1 MPPPIPDPELHFE
14 TIAQRARDGIITITV
29 DSTIRY
35 ANPAIKDIFGYP
47 PEELLGRSITEL
59 MSSEQA
65 QRYRDSFDRYLRT
78 NEATLDWDDI
88 RFSGQHQDGE
98 KIPLSISL
106 SEFEHDGT
114 QYFSGIV
121 RDVTD
126 HQRREAQLA
135 GLNSFAQELTEAE
148 SRDGVCERTVS
159 AAQSTLEQPIASI
172 LLYDEEGGRLEPCS
186 WTPAVDA
193 LSIADDGSLFATD
206 RSIPWDVFVRQESR
220 VFTDLLA
227 ETTADAD
234 ETNLRSAILH
244 PIGTHGVFVV
254 GATESGTFVDSDI
267 DIASILVANAY
278 SAIERVDRERALRD
292 RKNQLEEKTETLE
305 RVRRINDIIRDLTK
319 ALRQATERDEITSDI
334 CSQLVSLEPYRFAWF
349 GSLDPASDKLVSE
362 AAAGVEDGYLEAI
375 VELVDGQP
383 VDQDRGSVGPVDGE
397 RLDDKTAN
405 GESADV
411 EPVNAAS
418 EDDESITAE
427 SANGETETDDSTQS
441 PIERAIRTRTPR
453 VQNTIYK
460 DPPFEPWRQEAI
472 QRGYRSN
479 LAIPVVYRDTFYG
492 VLDLY
497 ATTENA
503 FNQLEIAVL
512 RELGETIG
520 YALNADER
528 KQAFTSEQS
537 VELAFDVRGRAD
549 PILDLVEQTDGQIE
563 LENLIE
569 RRDGATTMFFAAH
582 EQDPGEVKAWAKD
595 SELVHNVRLLTDR
608 SEECLFECVLDDSTV
623 WAQLL
628 HRGAVVREVATTD
641 ESARIV
647 IGIPRSADPRAFD
660 TLLSDRLDEAELVA
674 RREYEEPVMTP
685 EEFEAEFRDR
695 LTERQNEVL
704 ETAYYAGFFEWPR
717 ETQSNEL
724 ADILDI
730 AQPTTS
736 RHIRSSEQKFL
747 SMLYEDSRE

>member
-1 MPPPIPDPELHFE
+1 MPPSIPDPEQHLE
-14 TIAQRARDGIITITV
+14 TIARRARDGIITITS
-29 DSTIRY
+29 DGTIQY
-35 ANPAIKDIFGYP
+35 ANPAIEDIFGQS
-47 PEELLGRSITEL
+47 PEELLGRSLDEL
-59 MSSEQA
+59 MSTEQA
-65 QRYRDSFDRYLRT
+65 RRFREGIDRYLRT

-88 RFSGQHQDGE
+88 RFSGQHRDGE
-98 KIPLSISL
+98 EIPLSISL

-114 QYFSGIV
+114 RYFSGIV

-126 HQRREAQLA
+126 HQRREAQLT
-135 GLNSFAQELTEAE
+135 GLNNFAQELTEAE

-172 LLYDEEGGRLEPCS
+172 LLYDEEDGRLEPCS
-186 WTPAVDA
+186 WTPAMDA
-193 LSIADDGSLFATD
+193 LSVANDGSLFATD
-206 RSIPWDVFVRQESR
+206 RSVPWDVFVRQESR

-227 ETTADAD
+227 ETTVEAD

-278 SAIERVDRERALRD
+278 SAIERVDREQALRD

-319 ALRQATERDEITSDI
+319 ALRRATERDEITSDI

-349 GSLDPASDKLVSE
+349 GSVDPASNELVSE
-362 AAAGVEDGYLEAI
+362 AAAGVEDGYLESI
-375 VELVDGQP
+375 VELADGQP
-383 VDQDRGSVGPVDGE
+383 ADQDRVSGQ
-397 RLDDKTAN
+397 
-405 GESADV
+405 SADQDRV
-411 EPVNAAS
+411 SGDSV
-418 EDDESITAE
+418 DDTWADEAD
-427 SANGETETDDSTQS
+427 GDDDSTR
-441 PIERAIRTRTPR
+441 PPLERAIRTRTPQ

-460 DPPFEPWRQEAI
+460 EPPFEPWRQEAI

-479 LAIPVVYRDTFYG
+479 LAVPVVYRDTFYG

-497 ATTENA
+497 AATENA

-537 VELAFDVRGRAD
+537 VELAFDVRDRGD
-549 PILDLVEQTDGQIE
+549 SILGLVEQTGGRIE
-563 LENLIE
+563 IENLLE
-569 RRDGATTMFFAAH
+569 RRDGATTMFFAAR
-582 EQDPGEVKAWAKD
+582 EQDPDEIEAWANESTQVRD
-595 SELVHNVRLLTDR
+595 IRLLADR
-608 SEECLFECVLDDSTV
+608 SGESLFECVLDDTTV

-628 HRGAVVREVATTD
+628 QRGAVVREVVATD

-647 IGIPRSADPRAFD
+647 IRIPQSSDPRAFD
-660 TLLSDRLDEAELVA
+660 AVLSDRLGKAELVA

-717 ETQSNEL
+717 ETQSDEL

-730 AQPTTS
+730 AQPTAS

-747 SMLYEDSRE
+747 SMLYEDSGK